1 MILKIV
7 GQVAVTL
14 LLLALLLFTG
24 FILLFIIS
32 FSMDT
37 QRFYIP
43 MLLIVIGIL
52 ALYII
57 LFNFRAFRT
66 RRLFHKLSAVMLG
79 ICLLTAGGYE
89 INHMYH
95 KSLEINSVQDV
106 DIEQYQPFQNKG
118 TVAALGHKASFT
130 LSATDDLPRLDGA
143 TALYPLYSAFVQA
156 VYPEKEYTL
165 YNSEVMGSGTG
176 RAYEQLIMGES
187 DIIFAMSPGEVHQK
201 MAAES
206 GLDLKLTPV
215 GREAFV
221 FFVHKDNPVTALTSE
236 QIKDIYTGR
245 ITNWNQVGGNNEPI
259 KAFQRP
265 ENSGSQAM
273 LQKFLGDEEPMP
285 AITEDV
291 IAGMGGIIQQAAGY
305 HNYKNAIGYSF
316 HHFTTSMNKNDGIK
330 LLAVDG
336 ALPDTAAI
344 QSGAYP
350 IISEFYAVTA
360 ERQGKLRQPPKPSVT
375 KLLQWIVSEEGQSLV
390 EATGYFPL
398 K

>member
-43 MLLIVIGIL
+43 MLLIVVGIL

-57 LFNFRAFRT
+57 LFNFSAFRT
-66 RRLFHKLSAVMLG
+66 RRLFHKLFGVLLI
-79 ICLLTAGGYE
+79 ICLLISSGYE
-89 INHMYH
+89 INQMYH

-118 TVAALGHKASFT
+118 TVAVLGHKASFT

-156 VYPEKEYTL
+156 VYPEKEYPL
-165 YNSEVMGSGTG
+165 NDSEVMGSGTG
-176 RAYEQLIMGES
+176 RAYDHLMSGS
-187 DIIFAMSPGEVHQK
+187 TDIIFVASPGEFHQK
-201 MAAES
+201 RAGES
-206 GLDLKLTPV
+206 GVELKLTPV

-221 FFVHKDNPVTALTSE
+221 FFVHKDNPVTGLTSE

-245 ITNWNQVGGNNEPI
+245 ITNWQQVGGNNEPI

-265 ENSGSQAM
+265 EDSGSQAM

-285 AITEDV
+285 PITEDV
-291 IAGMGGIIQQAAGY
+291 IAGMGGIIQQTSGY

-316 HHFTTSMNKNDGIK
+316 HHFTTGMNKNDKIK

-350 IISEFYAVTA
+350 ITSEFYAVMA
-360 ERQGKLRQPPKPSVT
+360 ERRGKLRQPPNPSASEF
-375 KLLQWIVSEEGQSLV
+375 LQWIVSDEGQSLV